1 MQAASEYLMNAITSF
16 HPADVSGSAASDVNG
31 PTTIPARLRFDR
43 GRFTTVPADAID
55 EREPTELFGLPLVN
69 ADREDVA
76 HALVQRAAKGM
87 RSTVA
92 FINAHCI
99 NTLMSDAAYGRALSH
114 ADALLPDG
122 SGLAIAAWMAGQRI
136 ADNLNGTDL
145 FPLIC
150 REAAAQE
157 QGLFLLG
164 GQPGV
169 ATAASATMRQMVPGL
184 DVCGTQHGFLSVD
197 DEETLIDRI
206 NASGATILLVG
217 LGVPHQEK
225 WIAKYRSRIDVP
237 VILGVGG
244 LFDYYSHR
252 IPRAPLWMRTIGQEW
267 IWRLMQEPRRM
278 AGRYLL
284 GNPLFMGRAI
294 AHAWE
299 ARGHAERYA
308 AASKRS
314 LDLAIAL
321 CACVLLG
328 PLFAALCLL
337 ITLDDR
343 GPVFFRQTR
352 IGANGKPF
360 KMWKFRSMA
369 VDAEKR
375 RAELLAQSE
384 RDGVCFKMK
393 RDPRITRVGGWLRRL
408 SLDEL
413 PQLFNVVRGEMSI
426 VGPRPALPQ
435 EVLTYDERA
444 RQRLRGAPGLTCS
457 WQVSGRAE
465 IPFEQQVE
473 MDIAYLEERS
483 LTKDIALIVKTVPAV
498 VSGRGAY

>member
-1 MQAASEYLMNAITSF
+1 MTVHMHISKDKAAL
-16 HPADVSGSAASDVNG
+16 ADVATVSDLADI
-31 PTTIPARLRFDR
+31 TTRLRFDR
-43 GRFTTVPADAID
+43 GRFSTVSADAID
-55 EREPTELFGLPLVN
+55 AREPTRLFGLPLVN
-69 ADREDVA
+69 ADPEEA
-76 HALVQRAAKGM
+76 AYAIVQRAARGA
-87 RSTVA
+87 RSTIA
-92 FINAHCI
+92 FINAHCV
-99 NTLMSDAAYGRALSH
+99 NTLKSDPTYARALSH

-122 SGLAIAAWMAGQRI
+122 SGLSLAARMAGKRI
-136 ADNLNGTDL
+136 ANNLNGTDL

-150 REAAAQE
+150 REAAAEE

-169 ATAASATMRQMVPGL
+169 AAAASATMRQMVPGL
-184 DVCGTQHGFLSVD
+184 DICGSRHGFFSS
-197 DEETLIDRI
+197 DEEDALIARI
-206 NASGATILLVG
+206 NSSGASILMVG

-225 WIAKYRSRIDVP
+225 WIARNRDRIDVP

-252 IPRAPLWMRTIGQEW
+252 IPRAPQWMRSIGQEW
-267 IWRLMQEPRRM
+267 VWRLMQEPRRM

-284 GNPLFMGRAI
+284 GNPLFIGRAI

-299 ARGHAERYA
+299 ARGHADRYA

-321 CACVLLG
+321 CACALLG

-343 GPVFFRQTR
+343 GPVLFRQTR

-369 VDAEKR
+369 VDAERR
-375 RAELLAQSE
+375 RADLLASSE

-413 PQLFNVVRGEMSI
+413 PQLFNVLRGEMSI

-435 EVLTYDERA
+435 EVLTYSHRA
-444 RQRLRGAPGLTCS
+444 RLRLQGAPGLTCS

-473 MDIAYLEERS
+473 MDIAYLEKRS
-483 LTKDIALIVKTVPAV
+483 LVGDIALIARTVPAV

>member
-1 MQAASEYLMNAITSF
+1 M
-16 HPADVSGSAASDVNG
+16 
-31 PTTIPARLRFDR
+31 
-43 GRFTTVPADAID
+43 
-55 EREPTELFGLPLVN
+55 
-69 ADREDVA
+69 
-76 HALVQRAAKGM
+76 RA
-87 RSTVA
+87 
-92 FINAHCI
+92 
-99 NTLMSDAAYGRALSH
+99 
-114 ADALLPDG
+114 
-122 SGLAIAAWMAGQRI
+122 
-136 ADNLNGTDL
+136 
-145 FPLIC
+145 
-150 REAAAQE
+150 
-157 QGLFLLG
+157 
-164 GQPGV
+164 
-169 ATAASATMRQMVPGL
+169 
-184 DVCGTQHGFLSVD
+184 
-197 DEETLIDRI
+197 
-206 NASGATILLVG
+206 
-217 LGVPHQEK
+217 
-225 WIAKYRSRIDVP
+225 
-237 VILGVGG
+237 
-244 LFDYYSHR
+244 
-252 IPRAPLWMRTIGQEW
+252 IGQEW

-278 AGRYLL
+278 AGRYLI
-284 GNPLFMGRAI
+284 GNPLFLGRAI

-352 IGANGKPF
+352 IGAKGKPF

-413 PQLFNVVRGEMSI
+413 PQLINVLRGEMSI

-435 EVLTYDERA
+435 EVLSYDDRA
-444 RQRLRGAPGLTCS
+444 RRRLHGAPGLTCS

-465 IPFEQQVE
+465 IPFDQQVE
-473 MDIAYLEERS
+473 MDIAYLEKRS
-483 LTKDIALIVKTVPAV
+483 LAGDIALIARTVPAV

>member
-1 MQAASEYLMNAITSF
+1 MSVPMPFLKAQVLPSDAIDSVGSSATAS
-16 HPADVSGSAASDVNG
+16 
-31 PTTIPARLRFDR
+31 RLRFDR
-43 GRFTTVPADAID
+43 GRFFAVPSDALD
-55 EREPTELFGLPLVN
+55 AREPTRLFGLPLVN
-69 ADREDVA
+69 ADPEEAA
-76 HALVQRAAKGM
+76 HALVERAAAGS
-87 RSTVA
+87 RCTIA

-99 NTLMSDAAYGRALSH
+99 NILATDAAYGRALSQ

-122 SGLAIAAWMAGQRI
+122 SGLNIAARMAGKKI
-136 ADNLNGTDL
+136 DHNLNGTDL
-145 FPLIC
+145 FPRLC

-169 ATAASATMRQMVPGL
+169 ATAASARMRQIVPGL
-184 DVCGTQHGFLSVD
+184 DICGTQHGFFSAD
-197 DEETLIDRI
+197 DDAKIIERI
-206 NASGATILLVG
+206 NASGASILLVG
-217 LGVPHQEK
+217 LGVPHQEQ
-225 WIAKYRSRIDVP
+225 WIARHRAQINAP
-237 VILGVGG
+237 VVLGVGG

-252 IPRAPLWMRTIGQEW
+252 IPRAPQWMRAIGQEW

-278 AGRYLL
+278 AGRYLI
-284 GNPLFMGRAI
+284 GNPLFIGRAI

-369 VDAEKR
+369 VDAERR
-375 RAELLAQSE
+375 RAELLAKSE
-384 RDGVCFKMK
+384 RDSVCFKMK

-413 PQLFNVVRGEMSI
+413 PQLFNVLKGEMSI

-435 EVLTYDERA
+435 EVLSYDERA
-444 RQRLRGAPGLTCS
+444 RRRLQGAPGLTCS

-465 IPFEQQVE
+465 IPFDQQVE
-473 MDIAYLEERS
+473 MDIAYLERRS
-483 LTKDIALIVKTVPAV
+483 LVGDIALIAKTVPAV

>member
-1 MQAASEYLMNAITSF
+1 MTIQMTIAHEAATPVAN
-16 HPADVSGSAASDVNG
+16 
-31 PTTIPARLRFDR
+31 RLRFDR
-43 GRFTTVPADAID
+43 GRFSTVPADAID

-69 ADREDVA
+69 ADAEEVA
-76 HALVQRAAKGM
+76 YALVRRAANSL
-87 RSTVA
+87 RSTIA

-99 NTLMSDAAYGRALSH
+99 NTLKQDSAYGGALSR

-122 SGLAIAAWMAGQRI
+122 SGLMIAAWMAGKRI
-136 ADNLNGTDL
+136 ANNLNGTDL

-164 GQPGV
+164 GLPGV
-169 ATAASATMRQMVPGL
+169 ATAASATMRQLVPGL
-184 DVCGTQHGFLSVD
+184 DICGTQHGFFSAD
-197 DEETLIDRI
+197 DEEMLIARI
-206 NASGATILLVG
+206 NASGATILMVG

-225 WIAKYRSRIDVP
+225 WIARNRDRIDVP
-237 VILGVGG
+237 VVMGVGG

-252 IPRAPLWMRTIGQEW
+252 IPRAPHWMRTIGQEW
-267 IWRLMQEPRRM
+267 VWRLMQEPRRM
-278 AGRYLL
+278 ARRYLI
-284 GNPLFMGRAI
+284 GNPLFIGRAI

-308 AASKRS
+308 AASKRT

-444 RQRLRGAPGLTCS
+444 RRRLHGAPGLTCS

-473 MDIAYLEERS
+473 MDIAYLEQRS
-483 LTKDIALIVKTVPAV
+483 LVKDIALIAKTVPAV

>member
-1 MQAASEYLMNAITSF
+1 MTLHMSINSATAQPIHS
-16 HPADVSGSAASDVNG
+16 ADVLPFPTDAS
-31 PTTIPARLRFDR
+31 RLRFSR
-43 GRFTTVPADAID
+43 GQFSTVPADAID
-55 EREPTELFGLPLVN
+55 AREPTQLFGLPLVN
-69 ADREDVA
+69 AHPEDVA
-76 HALVQRAAKGM
+76 HAIVERAAHGLN
-87 RSTVA
+87 STLA

-99 NTLMSDAAYGRALSH
+99 NTLKSDPAYGRALAR

-122 SGLAIAAWMAGQRI
+122 SGMSIAARMAGERI
-136 ADNLNGTDL
+136 SHNLNGTDL
-145 FPLIC
+145 FPLLC

-157 QGLFLLG
+157 EGLFLLG
-164 GQPGV
+164 GHPGV
-169 ATAASATMRQMVPGL
+169 AAAASATMRQSMPGL
-184 DVCGTQHGFLSVD
+184 NICGTQHGYFTA
-197 DEETLIDRI
+197 DEEAALIARI
-206 NASGATILLVG
+206 NASGASILLVG

-225 WIAKYRSRIDVP
+225 WIARNRDKLDVA
-237 VILGVGG
+237 VVMGVGG
-244 LFDYYSHR
+244 LFDYYSNR
-252 IPRAPLWMRTIGQEW
+252 IPRAPQWVRAIGQEW

-284 GNPLFMGRAI
+284 GNPLFLARAV

-308 AASKRS
+308 AASKRT
-314 LDLAIAL
+314 LDLSIAL
-321 CACVLLG
+321 LACVLLG

-360 KMWKFRSMA
+360 RMWKFRSMA

-435 EVLTYDERA
+435 EVLTYDDRS
-444 RQRLRGAPGLTCS
+444 RQRLLGAPGLTCS

-473 MDIAYLEERS
+473 MDIAYLEKRS
-483 LTKDIALIVKTVPAV
+483 LVGDIALIARTVPAV

>member
-1 MQAASEYLMNAITSF
+1 MSMHFPSPLPFSAQDHARRSPAS
-16 HPADVSGSAASDVNG
+16 
-31 PTTIPARLRFDR
+31 RLRFAR
-43 GRFTTVPADAID
+43 GLFSTVPSDAMD
-55 EREPTELFGLPLVN
+55 EREPTWLFGLPLTN
-69 ADREDVA
+69 ALPEEAAFTIVE
-76 HALVQRAAKGM
+76 RAAKNL
-87 RSTVA
+87 RSTIA

-99 NTLMSDAAYGRALSH
+99 NMLRRDPAYARALSG
-114 ADALLPDG
+114 AETLLPDG
-122 SGLAIAAWMAGQRI
+122 SGLSIAAKLAGKDI
-136 ADNLNGTDL
+136 LANLNGTDL

-164 GQPGV
+164 GRPGV
-169 ATAASATMRQMVPGL
+169 AAGAAAAMQAEVPGL
-184 DVCGTQHGFLSVD
+184 QVCDAQHGFF
-197 DEETLIDRI
+197 DEAGEDALIARI

-217 LGVPHQEK
+217 LGVPQQEK
-225 WIAKYRSRIDVP
+225 WIARNRQRIDVP

-244 LFDYYSHR
+244 LFDYYSGR
-252 IPRAPLWMRTIGQEW
+252 IPRAPQWMRSIGQEW

-278 AGRYLL
+278 AGRYLI
-284 GNPLFMGRAI
+284 GNPVFLARAV

-299 ARGHAERYA
+299 SRGHAERYA

-321 CACVLLG
+321 CACALLG

-352 IGANGKPF
+352 IGAGGKPF
-360 KMWKFRSMA
+360 RMWKFRSMA

-375 RAELLAQSE
+375 RAALLAQSE
-384 RDGVCFKMK
+384 RDGTCFKMK

-413 PQLFNVVRGEMSI
+413 PQLFNVLRGEMSI

-435 EVLTYDERA
+435 EVLTYDGRA
-444 RQRLRGAPGLTCS
+444 LQRLHGAPGLTCS

-465 IPFEQQVE
+465 IPFAQQVE
-473 MDIAYLEERS
+473 MDIAYLEQRS
-483 LTKDIALIVKTVPAV
+483 LAGDIALIAKTVPAV